1 MPPPSASDY
10 ESGDP
15 EGQGNYG
22 VMALVRNPS
31 RDTLGEASSLTGLS
45 VGGLKS
51 DRAANVS
58 GGAAVLADL
67 GGEQKPSDLG
77 GWYDAVSKYG
87 GGALYAEQVYQVLKR
102 GTSATTMSCRRKQGF
117 DEATDATSVPRGL
130 FEGHRRQRH
139 QRERQAR
146 QILQPR

>member
-1 MPPPSASDY
+1 MGYVNTRWEMPPPSASDY

-45 VGGLKS
+45 VEALKS

-67 GGEQKPSDLG
+67 
-77 GWYDAVSKYG
+77 A
-87 GGALYAEQVYQVLKR
+87 GAAEAIRPRRLVRRRLQ
-102 GTSATTMSCRRKQGF
+102 TTG
-117 DEATDATSVPRGL
+117 A
-130 FEGHRRQRH
+130 
-139 QRERQAR
+139 AR
-146 QILQPR
+146 CTRSRCTRS